1 MKVLIFGITGNSGR
15 HLAEF
20 YLSIGSEVWGVGR
33 RKDAAGLEQVNYIS
47 FDIQDR
53 RDFAR
58 LPSEFDLVINLAGV
72 QPSILNFSEATDLFT
87 TLREYVDVN
96 VRGIYNVLEY
106 VAQADIG
113 TYIYATTHRD
123 YELYWKNQNF
133 LDNDLPPAINY
144 EGDHAMYAITKVMGR
159 MMGDYM
165 VPMSGTRC
173 FNVRLPMMFLVPE
186 WPYYLSD
193 GVAHSMPF
201 LKIIRDAIDGRPL
214 EVWGDPN
221 MQRDYVYIDNLVRV
235 INGCYKSSLRKG
247 TFSVGTGE
255 AVSTE
260 MFVKSIGNIFG
271 SSQTIY
277 KYRPEKRTY
286 KSAVYNISEQK
297 ELLGY
302 RPVLLDEM
310 LQKMKVKLFDEGYL
324 ERWGW
329 LR

>member
-20 YLSIGSEVWGVGR
+20 YLSTGSEVWGVGR
-33 RKDAAGLEQVNYIS
+33 RKKLAGLEQVNYRS
-47 FDIQDR
+47 FDIQDER
-53 RDFAR
+53 GFAT
-58 LPSEFDLVINLAGV
+58 LPRKFDLVINLAGV
-72 QPSILNFSEATDLFT
+72 QPSILKFSEATDLFT

-96 VRGIYNVLEY
+96 VSGIYNVLEY
-106 VAQADIG
+106 VLQADID

-123 YELYWKNQNF
+123 YELYWKDGQF
-133 LDNDLPPAINY
+133 LDNDLPPRINY
-144 EGDHAMYAITKVMGR
+144 EGDHAMYAITKVVGR

-173 FNVRLPMMFLVPE
+173 FNVRLPMIFLVPE
-186 WPYYLSD
+186 SPYYLSN
-193 GVAHSMPF
+193 GVPQLMPF
-201 LKIIRDAIDGRPL
+201 LKIIRDAIEGRSL
-214 EVWGDPN
+214 EIWGDPN

-235 INGCYKSSLRKG
+235 IDGCYNSPLRSG

-260 MFVKSIGNIFG
+260 NFVKSIGNIFG
-271 SSQTIY
+271 SSQTKY

-286 KSAVYNISEQK
+286 KRAVYNISEQK
-297 ELLGY
+297 ELLDY

-310 LQKMKVKLFDEGYL
+310 LQKMKIKLFDGRYL

-329 LR
+329 LK